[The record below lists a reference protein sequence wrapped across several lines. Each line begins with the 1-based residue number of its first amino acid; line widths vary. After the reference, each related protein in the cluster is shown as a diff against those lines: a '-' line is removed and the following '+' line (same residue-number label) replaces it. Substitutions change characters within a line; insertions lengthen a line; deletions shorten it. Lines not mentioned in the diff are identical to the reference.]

1 LAIGI
6 WGYAGTEMKSPG
18 QRLVKRKGRLM
29 LGIWIV
35 ITIASAYLIF
45 AGFLFIFQSRYV
57 YYPEHIL
64 VADPGNIGLDFE
76 SVCFEAADGVKLS
89 GWFIPGEGAQGVILF
104 CHGNA
109 GNISHRL
116 ESIQIFHRLG
126 LDVFI
131 FDYRGYGQ
139 SEGKPTEPG
148 TYKDAEAAWRYLVEE
163 RQVNPGQVIIF
174 GRSLGGA
181 VASWLAQGRTPGALV
196 LESTFTS
203 LPDIAATLYP
213 YLPVRLLLRFE
224 YNTAEYLGGVD
235 CPVLIVHSRDDEMMP
250 SSHGRRLFEMARGPK
265 QFLEISGTHN
275 EGFITSGEHYEE
287 GLNAFILEHV
297 EPKT

>member
-1 LAIGI
+1 
-6 WGYAGTEMKSPG
+6 MKYLGQNPG
-18 QRLVKRKGRLM
+18 NGKGPLM

-35 ITIASAYLIF
+35 IAVAGAYILFAS
-45 AGFLFIFQSRYV
+45 FLFIFQSHYV
-57 YYPEHIL
+57 YYPERALL
-64 VADPGNIGLDFE
+64 VDPSSIGLAFE
-76 SVCFEAADGVKLS
+76 SVSFKTADQVEIS
-89 GWFIPGEGAQGVILF
+89 GWFIPSESDIGVILF

-139 SEGKPTEPG
+139 SKGKPTEQG
-148 TYKDAEAAWRYLVEE
+148 TYKDAEAAWQYLVDE
-163 RQVNPGQVIIF
+163 RQVDPSQVIIF
-174 GRSLGGA
+174 GRSIGGA
-181 VASWLAQGRTPGALV
+181 IASWLAQNHTPDALI

-203 LPDIAATLYP
+203 LPDIAAALYP

-224 YNTAEYLGGVD
+224 YNTAKYLGRVD

-250 SSHGRRLFEMARGPK
+250 FSHGRQLFEMAREPK
-265 QFLEISGTHN
+265 EFLEISGTHN
-275 EGFITSGEHYEE
+275 EGFITSGRYYEE
-287 GLNAFILEHV
+287 GLKAFVSEYV
-297 EPKT
+297 EPAM

>member
-1 LAIGI
+1 
-6 WGYAGTEMKSPG
+6 MKSLG
-18 QRLVKRKGRLM
+18 QSLAKWKGPLM

-35 ITIASAYLIF
+35 IAIVGAYIVL
-45 AGFLFIFQSRYV
+45 AGFFFIFQSHYV
-57 YYPEHIL
+57 YYPERIL
-64 VADPGNIGLDFE
+64 VADPGSIGLYFE
-76 SVCFEAADGVKLS
+76 SVQFETADGVRLS
-89 GWFIPGEGAQGVILF
+89 GWFIPSDSVRGVILF

-139 SEGKPTEPG
+139 SEGKPTEHG
-148 TYKDAEAAWRYLVEE
+148 TYEDAEAAWRYLVEE
-163 RQVNPGQVIIF
+163 RQTNPSQVIVF

-181 VASWLAQGRTPGALV
+181 VASWLAQSHTPGALI

-224 YNTAEYLGGVD
+224 YNTAEYLGRVY
-235 CPVLIVHSRDDEMMP
+235 CPVLIVHSPDDEIMP
-250 SSHGRRLFEMARGPK
+250 FRHGQQLFEMAREPK
-265 QFLEISGTHN
+265 RFLEISGTHN
-275 EGFITSGEHYEE
+275 EGFTISGKGYEA
-287 GLNAFILEHV
+287 GLNAFILEDV
-297 EPKT
+297 APKD